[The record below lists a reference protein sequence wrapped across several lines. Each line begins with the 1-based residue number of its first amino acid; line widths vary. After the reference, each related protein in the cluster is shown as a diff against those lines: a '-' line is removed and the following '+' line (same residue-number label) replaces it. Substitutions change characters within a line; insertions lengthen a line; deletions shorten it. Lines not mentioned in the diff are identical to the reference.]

1 LNNRKGISPLIA
13 TVLLIGLVV
22 AVVASIMLWSRTIIK
37 EEIEKRA
44 PIAQGKLTCQ
54 TEVGIDVE
62 EVCIPLDTRRIRVKI
77 RNTKD
82 RIIPK
87 VRGRVIDDE
96 GKSYTEDWSEKT
108 ITGFERKTI
117 YFGFRSDFTPKFI
130 EIIPIIFQE
139 GDGGAV
145 EVVCNNYMVR
155 STELGPCI

>member
-1 LNNRKGISPLIA
+1 MIA

-22 AVVASIMLWSRTIIK
+22 AIVASIMLWSRTIIK

-54 TEVGIDVE
+54 TEVEIDVE
-62 EVCIPLDTRRIRVKI
+62 EICIDNRRIKVTI
-77 RNTKD
+77 RNKKE

-87 VRGRVIDDE
+87 VKGRVIGE
-96 GKSYTEDWSEKT
+96 NGETFIEDWSEKT

-117 YFGFRSDFTPKFI
+117 YFGFRSDIEPKFM
-130 EIIPIIFQE
+130 EIIPVIFQE

-145 EVVCNNYMVR
+145 EVVCNDHKVR
-155 STELGPCI
+155 STELKDCE